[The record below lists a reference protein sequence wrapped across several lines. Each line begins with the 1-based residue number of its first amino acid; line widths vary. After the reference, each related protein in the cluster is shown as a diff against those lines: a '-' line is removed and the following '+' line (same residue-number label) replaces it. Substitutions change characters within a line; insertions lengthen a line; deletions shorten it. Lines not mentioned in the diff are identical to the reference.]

1 MHRLKSNLVPAA
13 APPPA
18 RKGQIISVGNLFI
31 MTVTNI
37 INNNIMIYQKLLKII
52 LIDHGSGFLTT
63 KDLGRLLLYTSKALT
78 AAVEG
83 CTGEESFI
91 WKHLV
96 EPIGEH
102 IWRTNIW
109 ISFWNRQNRSS
120 WRQLLNLT
128 GQSRADQDLWST
140 NPAIISFLWRPKY
153 ALISAHAKVANAYLN
168 PFSFPKSSKDPIFRN
183 SLKLEIWT

>member
-1 MHRLKSNLVPAA
+1 
-13 APPPA
+13 
-18 RKGQIISVGNLFI
+18 
-31 MTVTNI
+31 
-37 INNNIMIYQKLLKII
+37 MIYQKLLKII

-109 ISFWNRQNRSS
+109 ISFWNRQNRSG
-120 WRQLLNLT
+120 LT
-128 GQSRADQDLWST
+128 NAQRVCKALEETSPTFVKFGQALASRADLVPQSLQDYYQ
-140 NPAIISFLWRPKY
+140 RKQ
-153 ALISAHAKVANAYLN
+153 
-168 PFSFPKSSKDPIFRN
+168 
-183 SLKLEIWT
+183 